1 MPMVASESIDV
12 RVFKNYGDFLK
23 VEVNAMVVMCKN
35 GTVVSVDTQKIQEAV
50 EKAVA
55 EAVKFKEVQ
64 GDAHTAS

>member
-1 MPMVASESIDV
+1 MPKVLTEDIDV
-12 RVFKNYGDFLK
+12 RVTKNLVDFPK
-23 VEVNAMVVMCKN
+23 VEVNAMVILCKK
-35 GTVVSVDTQKIQEAV
+35 GTIISVDTQKIQEAV